1 VGLDQFS
8 LGGWTKVNSRGL
20 GVRTKVYEGDWT
32 KLHKAGGVWTKVH
45 NGGWYNVNISGPKGE
60 CRTKVTYKVQG
71 HRKNI
76 FRGGD
81 QDS

>member
-1 VGLDQFS
+1 M
-8 LGGWTKVNSRGL
+8 RGIGKSFTRQ
-20 GVRTKVYEGDWT
+20 GV
-32 KLHKAGGVWTKVH
+32 GVWTKVH

-76 FRGGD
+76 FRGGGD